1 MKKVLAVLLA
11 IMMILSFAACGGKTE
26 NNTDTSADTQQT
38 SSDNSETALQSEQ
51 EPSETESEPIE
62 GDPVEYGRE
71 YWEEKYPGE
80 NICPFY
86 IDENGTEYS
95 YYWVSGFEGYDG
107 TIESWLSQPFNWN
120 GWHKT
125 DDGAIVNE
133 DETLKIT
140 DSWANGEESMSSFC
154 TVTTEK
160 YEKAA

>member
-1 MKKVLAVLLA
+1 MKKLLA
-11 IMMILSFAACGGKTE
+11 LTLIMVMALSFAACSKNSEEPEITEPSQAQTTE
-26 NNTDTSADTQQT
+26 NQNTTA
-38 SSDNSETALQSEQ
+38 SDD
-51 EPSETESEPIE
+51 ESIE

-86 IDENGTEYS
+86 IDVNGTEYS
-95 YYWVSGFEGYDG
+95 YYWVSGFDGYDG
-107 TIESWLSQPFNWN
+107 TIESWLAQPFNWN

-140 DSWANGEESMSSFC
+140 DDWANGEESLSSFC
-154 TVTTEK
+154 TITTEK
-160 YEKAA
+160 YEKTA